1 MALLAPSGI
10 ALLLGLDAGLLL
22 LGLPAPLDFQRFADV
37 HGMVMTVGFVGS
49 LIALE
54 RAVAQGRRL
63 SYAAPLGMSLGALLT
78 LTPAPLWVGQSLML
92 IGAFALLLVYL
103 PLWRRSYDPAVAIQF
118 SGAFLSVGATGLWLG
133 GVTIP
138 NLVPWLTG
146 FLVLTIAGERV
157 ELARVGQLGADP
169 SRQDR
174 HDAQALALALL
185 LVVVVG
191 AAPRGA
197 GGGLPAFGVTLV
209 VIAVV
214 FAARDI
220 ARHTVR
226 STDLPRF
233 SAACLLTGY
242 AWLGVAGLLWLRP
255 ELSGLRYD
263 AVLHATFLGF
273 VMSMVL
279 AHAPVILPAVLR
291 RPLPYTPAFWAV
303 AVLLHGSLL
312 VRVLADLA
320 GSEAVRAVAGTL
332 NVLALLALVATAAAS
347 SVNARRAE
355 VMARGGRPTTRVGRR
370 PVDQRP
376 EA

>member
-1 MALLAPSGI
+1 MP
-10 ALLLGLDAGLLL
+10 
-22 LGLPAPLDFQRFADV
+22 
-37 HGMVMTVGFVGS
+37 
-49 LIALE
+49 
-54 RAVAQGRRL
+54 
-63 SYAAPLGMSLGALLT
+63 
-78 LTPAPLWVGQSLML
+78 
-92 IGAFALLLVYL
+92 
-103 PLWRRSYDPAVAIQF
+103 RRSRWRCCWWSWGPRRRGGGRAGGAPA
-118 SGAFLSVGATGLWLG
+118 
-133 GVTIP
+133 
-138 NLVPWLTG
+138 
-146 FLVLTIAGERV
+146 AGRGWGW
-157 ELARVGQLGADP
+157 AAAGR
-169 SRQDR
+169 
-174 HDAQALALALL
+174 LALALL
-185 LVVVVG
+185 LVIVVAAATLWPDVG
-191 AAPRGA
+191 M
-197 GGGLPAFGVTLV
+197 PAFGVTLV

-332 NVLALLALVATAAAS
+332 NVLALLALAATAAAS
-347 SVNARRAE
+347 SDNANLAAG
-355 VMARGGRPTTRVGRR
+355 MARGGPPTTRVGRR

>member
-185 LVVVVG
+185 LVVVV
-191 AAPRGA
+191 AAATLWPDV
-197 GGGLPAFGVTLV
+197 GLPAFGVTLV

-347 SVNARRAE
+347 SVNASLAE
-355 VMARGGRPTTRVGRR
+355 GMARGGPPTTRVGRR

>member
-1 MALLAPSGI
+1 M
-10 ALLLGLDAGLLL
+10 
-22 LGLPAPLDFQRFADV
+22 
-37 HGMVMTVGFVGS
+37 
-49 LIALE
+49 
-54 RAVAQGRRL
+54 
-63 SYAAPLGMSLGALLT
+63 
-78 LTPAPLWVGQSLML
+78 
-92 IGAFALLLVYL
+92 
-103 PLWRRSYDPAVAIQF
+103 
-118 SGAFLSVGATGLWLG
+118 
-133 GVTIP
+133 
-138 NLVPWLTG
+138 
-146 FLVLTIAGERV
+146 
-157 ELARVGQLGADP
+157 
-169 SRQDR
+169 
-174 HDAQALALALL
+174 
-185 LVVVVG
+185 
-191 AAPRGA
+191 
-197 GGGLPAFGVTLV
+197 TLV

-347 SVNARRAE
+347 SVNASLAE
-355 VMARGGRPTTRVGRR
+355 GMARGGPPTTRVGRR

>member
-185 LVVVVG
+185 LVVVGGG
-191 AAPRGA
+191 APGGRAGGRAA
-197 GGGLPAFGVTLV
+197 GGGG
-209 VIAVV
+209 
-214 FAARDI
+214 
-220 ARHTVR
+220 
-226 STDLPRF
+226 
-233 SAACLLTGY
+233 
-242 AWLGVAGLLWLRP
+242 
-255 ELSGLRYD
+255 
-263 AVLHATFLGF
+263 
-273 VMSMVL
+273 
-279 AHAPVILPAVLR
+279 
-291 RPLPYTPAFWAV
+291 
-303 AVLLHGSLL
+303 
-312 VRVLADLA
+312 
-320 GSEAVRAVAGTL
+320 
-332 NVLALLALVATAAAS
+332 
-347 SVNARRAE
+347 
-355 VMARGGRPTTRVGRR
+355 RGGRCGGPARR
-370 PVDQRP
+370 RRRCGPRSGCP
-376 EA
+376 PSA